1 MYMKKYWKVKKEK
14 VSRHTWRVIGSVGP
28 STAIHPHCRHVPT
41 SLNLTSLEKCNS
53 SSNAARRYDD
63 GCHVSRPRCLLQALS
78 WLRMP
83 MRLLQVRPQCRHM

>member
-1 MYMKKYWKVKKEK
+1 MAKSFFAYRKYPPPYQPIKGKYN
-14 VSRHTWRVIGSVGP
+14 I
-28 STAIHPHCRHVPT
+28 
-41 SLNLTSLEKCNS
+41 KCEFLWHENT